1 MSIFYV
7 EPVQASKEVLHLVQ
21 SAVESEILKLELALK
36 MAKKRLAQ
44 FEEKYGVSSDYF
56 IEKMAA
62 EDLEGS
68 DDEYV
73 QWAGEYWL
81 MRDLEEKL
89 AKLKELQYA
98 YDGGVHSPN

>member
-1 MSIFYV
+1 MSTLYV
-7 EPVQASKEVLHLVQ
+7 EPAQASNEVLHLVQ
-21 SAVESEILKLELALK
+21 SAIEGEIIKLELALK

-62 EDLEGS
+62 EDLEGG

-89 AKLKELQYA
+89 AKLKELKYA
-98 YDGGVHSPN
+98 YDRGIRSPS